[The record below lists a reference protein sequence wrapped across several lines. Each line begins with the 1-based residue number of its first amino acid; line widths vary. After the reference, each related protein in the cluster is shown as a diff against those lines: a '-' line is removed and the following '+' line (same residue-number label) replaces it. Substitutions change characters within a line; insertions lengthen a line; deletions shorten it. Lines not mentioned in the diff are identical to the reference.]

1 MEQNKYHAS
10 MFNVL
15 VDEKDG
21 LYLYNSFGGI
31 GSIRTV
37 EESARDKVKDI
48 LSGREIEVTE
58 DSSSLIQR
66 LIDDRFLVPILFIVN
81 TKFYFFKFRGCHACN
96 IISANYFNS
105 DYQSCCLRYHRKQSH
120 YSLPNVYQP
129 HAHPKS

>member
-66 LIDDRFLVPILFIVN
+66 LIDDRFLVPIWYDEKSDREALFYEYIMDNHLNLVAVSY
-81 TKFYFFKFRGCHACN
+81 THLTLPTM
-96 IISANYFNS
+96 
-105 DYQSCCLRYHRKQSH
+105 SC
-120 YSLPNVYQP
+120 V
-129 HAHPKS
+129 